1 MGNQVYANGR
11 EISCKAADGKAI
23 CAFPDVCLSPPTPP
37 AGPVPIP
44 YPNTGMASDSTS
56 GSKTVQISGQE
67 VMLKDS
73 SYFSKSTGD
82 EAATKT
88 LGMGVITHQITG
100 KVYFNSWSMDV
111 KIEGENAVR
120 HLDLTTHNH
129 ASKPGQTPP
138 WPYADAA
145 ALGKGGPCERVSD
158 KFKLVPYKNKKG
170 KASCKS
176 PMTGHHLI
184 PGRCMETRK
193 APTKKN
199 PNNMLYP
206 KGCSHGKAPCVCVDN
221 ENQHD
226 GTHRDCHAV
235 FDKAELA
242 EGKRTNGTMS
252 YAKARDAAAESAAG
266 INNGQTPT
274 EKQQKCIKAQ
284 LDNYYK
290 KCLKNKDGSVKMSAS
305 LNASTTAAGL
315 VVDPPGG

>member
-1 MGNQVYANGR
+1 MMGNQVYANGR

-44 YPNTGMASDSTS
+44 YPNTGMASDTTS

-73 SYFSKSTGD
+73 SFFAKSTGD
-82 EAATKT
+82 EAATQT

-111 KIEGENAVR
+111 KVEGENVVR

-145 ALGKGGPCERVSD
+145 AFKKGGPCAGVNA
-158 KFKLVPYKNKKG
+158 KFKLVPYKDKKG
-170 KASCKS
+170 NPSCKS
-176 PMTGHHLI
+176 PLTGHHLI
-184 PGRCMETRK
+184 PGRCMEMRK
-193 APTKKN
+193 TPAG
-199 PNNMLYP
+199 NMTYP

-226 GTHRDCHAV
+226 GTHRDCHKV
-235 FDKAELA
+235 FDKAEL
-242 EGKRTNGTMS
+242 EIGERTGGTMT
-252 YAKARDAAAESAAG
+252 YAQARDAAAESAAG
-266 INNGQTPT
+266 INNDKTPT
-274 EKQQKCIKAQ
+274 ENQQKCIKAQ

-290 KCLKNKDGSVKMSAS
+290 KCLKNKDGSVRMTAQ
-305 LNASTTAAGL
+305 LNASTEAHGGL
-315 VVDPPGG
+315 VLPSNG